1 MYCRFCTRKRKVGD
15 SEKISMRELE
25 SAFEYI
31 QQHTEIRDVI
41 LSGGDPLMLTDILLD
56 KILTRLCAIPHVEII
71 RIGTRMPCVLPQR
84 ITPKLC
90 SIIKKHHPV
99 YINTHFNH
107 PWEITAESSK
117 ACTMLADA
125 GCPVNNQAVLMKD
138 INDDPVVMKELMQ
151 KLLKIW
157 VRPYY
162 LFMADETKGT
172 MHFRT
177 SVDKGIEI
185 IENLRGHTSGMAVP
199 HFMIDAPGGGGK
211 IPILPKYILHK
222 DDKKIIMRNYK
233 HNIYS
238 YNNLKDE
245 KKNNIQETAYTGSIN
260 DFVENSDDEQ
270 LSISFTDL

>member
-1 MYCRFCTRKRKVGD
+1 
-15 SEKISMRELE
+15 
-25 SAFEYI
+25 
-31 QQHTEIRDVI
+31 
-41 LSGGDPLMLTDILLD
+41 
-56 KILTRLCAIPHVEII
+56 
-71 RIGTRMPCVLPQR
+71 
-84 ITPKLC
+84 
-90 SIIKKHHPV
+90 
-99 YINTHFNH
+99 
-107 PWEITAESSK
+107 
-117 ACTMLADA
+117 MLADA

-138 INDDPVVMKELMQ
+138 INDDPAVMKELMQ
-151 KLLKIW
+151 KLLKIR